1 MEKFVII
8 KKINKTD
15 KDKNIDNKNITNPPN
30 TTLDTSITD
39 FIPHYNVYTDG
50 ACINNGKPYA
60 KAGIGI
66 FFGENDPRNV
76 SKKIEGKQT
85 NNTAEITAIIETY
98 RIIENDILSGKKV
111 AIFTDSEYVMKCLST
126 YGAKCYKKG
135 WTEDIPNKELV
146 RTAYEMY
153 KNKPNIKINHIRAHT
168 GKSDIH
174 SIGNENADRLANE
187 SLGIGFNGC
196 PYATKQHMRGPSKI
210 YLKVPFSRKE
220 EVKGLGAK
228 WDAGKK
234 KWYILDDNENK
245 GELVEQFSQ

>member
-1 MEKFVII
+1 MDKFVII
-8 KKINKTD
+8 KKINSTVKNIES
-15 KDKNIDNKNITNPPN
+15 KNIHDKNISNNIETSVN
-30 TTLDTSITD
+30 T
-39 FIPHYNVYTDG
+39 FIPDYNVYTDG

-76 SKKIEGKQT
+76 SKRVDGKQT

-98 RIIENDILSGKKV
+98 GIIESDILSGKKV

-135 WTEDIPNKELV
+135 WIEDIPNKELV

-153 KNKPNIKINHIRAHT
+153 KNKPNIKFNHIRAHT

-187 SLGIGFNGC
+187 SLGIGLDKNI
-196 PYATKQHMRGPSKI
+196 KQIRGPSKI

-228 WDAGKK
+228 WDVCKK

-245 GELVEQFSQ
+245 EELLEQFSH